1 MGGVKMSTEF
11 GISSEEFAN
20 NISKFSQSMR
30 ELVETFLTNEEIREL
45 NNPKTSI
52 RRKKKLIDIST
63 ERMLQGEIKQQSSK
77 LYDATILGKFITNK
91 EITRDSILEIIRN
104 RYKGLETIDIE
115 IFLDKLTE
123 ETLEVI
129 LKDLTSGYLKH
140 RCNDGK
146 KRYTI

>member
-1 MGGVKMSTEF
+1 MSTEF

>member
-45 NNPKTSI
+45 NNPKTSS

-63 ERMLQGEIKQQSSK
+63 ERMLQGEIKQQLSK

>member
-1 MGGVKMSTEF
+1 MSTEF
-11 GISSEEFAN
+11 GISSEEFA
-20 NISKFSQSMR
+20 
-30 ELVETFLTNEEIREL
+30 
-45 NNPKTSI
+45 
-52 RRKKKLIDIST
+52 
-63 ERMLQGEIKQQSSK
+63 
-77 LYDATILGKFITNK
+77 NK

>member
-1 MGGVKMSTEF
+1 MSDEF

-45 NNPKTSI
+45 NNPKTSN

-77 LYDATILGKFITNK
+77 LYDATILGKIITNK

-115 IFLDKLTE
+115 IFLDKLSE

>member
-1 MGGVKMSTEF
+1 MSTEF
-11 GISSEEFAN
+11 GISSEEATN

-30 ELVETFLTNEEIREL
+30 ELVETFLTDEEIKEL
-45 NNPKTSI
+45 NNPKTSN

-63 ERMLQGEIKQQSSK
+63 ERMMQGEIKQQSSK
-77 LYDATILGKFITNK
+77 IYDATILGKFITNK

-115 IFLDKLTE
+115 IFLDKLSE

-129 LKDLTSGYLKH
+129 LKDLTSGYLKY
-140 RCNDGK
+140 RCNNGK

>member
-1 MGGVKMSTEF
+1 MSTEF

-45 NNPKTSI
+45 NNPKTSS

-63 ERMLQGEIKQQSSK
+63 ERMLQGEIKQQLSK

>member
-1 MGGVKMSTEF
+1 MSTEF

-30 ELVETFLTNEEIREL
+30 ELVEIFLTNEEIREL
-45 NNPKTSI
+45 NNPKTSS

-63 ERMLQGEIKQQSSK
+63 ERMLQGEIKQQLSK

>member
-1 MGGVKMSTEF
+1 MGGVKMSDEF

-45 NNPKTSI
+45 NNPKTSN

-77 LYDATILGKFITNK
+77 LYDATILGKIITNK

-115 IFLDKLTE
+115 IFLDKLSE

>member
-1 MGGVKMSTEF
+1 MSTEF
-11 GISSEEFAN
+11 GISSEEFVN

-45 NNPKTSI
+45 NNSKTSN
-52 RRKKKLIDIST
+52 RRKKQLIDIST

-115 IFLDKLTE
+115 IFLDKLSE

-140 RCNDGK
+140 RCNDAK

>member
-45 NNPKTSI
+45 NNPKTSN

-77 LYDATILGKFITNK
+77 LYDATILGKIITNK

-115 IFLDKLTE
+115 IFLDKLSE

>member
-11 GISSEEFAN
+11 GISSEDFAN
-20 NISKFSQSMR
+20 NMFKFSQSIR
-30 ELVETFLTNEEIREL
+30 ELVEPFLTDEEIKEL
-45 NNPKTSI
+45 NNPKTSK
-52 RRKKKLIDIST
+52 RRIKALIDIS
-63 ERMLQGEIKQQSSK
+63 EKRMMQGEIKQSLKIFASHVQ
-77 LYDATILGKFITNK
+77 GQFITNK

>member
-1 MGGVKMSTEF
+1 MSTEF

-30 ELVETFLTNEEIREL
+30 ELVETFLTNEEIKEL
-45 NNPKTSI
+45 NNPKTSN

-77 LYDATILGKFITNK
+77 IYDRTILGKFITNK

-115 IFLDKLTE
+115 IFLDKLSE
-123 ETLEVI
+123 KTLEVI
-129 LKDLTSGYLKH
+129 LKDLTSGYLKY
-140 RCNDGK
+140 RCKDD
-146 KRYTI
+146 KRRFTI